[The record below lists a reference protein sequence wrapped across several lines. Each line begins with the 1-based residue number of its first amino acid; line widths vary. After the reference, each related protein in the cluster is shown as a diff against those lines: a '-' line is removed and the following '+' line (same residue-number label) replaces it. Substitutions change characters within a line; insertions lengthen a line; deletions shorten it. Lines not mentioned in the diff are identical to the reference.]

1 MKNLLIC
8 LQLVVALFV
17 GSCKQ
22 ESSLFGSF
30 DPKEERDVRLSDL
43 LGGECVVVPLTTP
56 AHVVMGRIDK
66 IVKKHDSYFV
76 LADQSRI
83 FQFDNQGN
91 YISDL
96 FFKGNG
102 PDEYKEIADFD
113 VAYQDG
119 DFTILVTDYH
129 SIKTYQYNGAWMPVK
144 NVRLDYVLHK
154 IKLLGDDFLLQMTGQ
169 ADESIALSTLDGQIL
184 KTALPWQPA
193 LLTLNPIQFVR
204 VDSVLVFQLAMTNS
218 YVSFSPH
225 DQRFSEG
232 ILFNSNSLFSKSELL
247 DLFAQNGIDYLGQ
260 LSDKMYINAVR
271 TLNGRTFVNLS
282 DKGVSKMVVQSAD
295 GQIRS
300 VALDGGIAD
309 DLTGLNTS
317 KFLQTM
323 YLSESDNSLLFCL
336 DPQSDDDF
344 YRLLEVRN

>member
-169 ADESIALSTLDGQIL
+169 ADESIALSTLDGMV
-184 KTALPWQPA
+184 
-193 LLTLNPIQFVR
+193 LLL
-204 VDSVLVFQLAMTNS
+204 
-218 YVSFSPH
+218 
-225 DQRFSEG
+225 
-232 ILFNSNSLFSKSELL
+232 
-247 DLFAQNGIDYLGQ
+247 
-260 LSDKMYINAVR
+260 
-271 TLNGRTFVNLS
+271 
-282 DKGVSKMVVQSAD
+282 
-295 GQIRS
+295 
-300 VALDGGIAD
+300 
-309 DLTGLNTS
+309 
-317 KFLQTM
+317 
-323 YLSESDNSLLFCL
+323 
-336 DPQSDDDF
+336 
-344 YRLLEVRN
+344 